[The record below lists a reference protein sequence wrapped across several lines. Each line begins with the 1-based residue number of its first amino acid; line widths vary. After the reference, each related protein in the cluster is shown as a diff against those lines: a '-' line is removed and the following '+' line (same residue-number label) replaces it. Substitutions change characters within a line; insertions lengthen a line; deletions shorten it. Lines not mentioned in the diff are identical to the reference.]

1 MNLDS
6 IFNNENEKP
15 LDNIVTDG
23 GYCGI
28 FRTIACIGDSLSSGE
43 MESLKEDGTKGY
55 HDYFD
60 YSWGQFIARDA
71 GCEVLN
77 FSRGGMSA
85 KEYCESF
92 AEANNFWSPKK
103 ACQAYIIALGV
114 NDISAYGKELG
125 SLSDIDKK
133 DWKNNKKTFVGYYA
147 EIIQRLKQIQ
157 PKARFFLMTLPK
169 SENNDR
175 LEAEDLHR
183 ELMYGLAEM
192 FDYTYVLDF
201 RKYAP
206 VYDESFKKKFYLGG
220 HLNAA
225 GYRLT
230 AKMTESYIDY
240 IIRHNMEDF
249 AQVAFIGTPFHNCE
263 AKW

>member
-15 LDNIVTDG
+15 LDIIVTDG

-114 NDISAYGKELG
+114 NDISTYG
-125 SLSDIDKK
+125 
-133 DWKNNKKTFVGYYA
+133 
-147 EIIQRLKQIQ
+147 
-157 PKARFFLMTLPK
+157 
-169 SENNDR
+169 
-175 LEAEDLHR
+175 
-183 ELMYGLAEM
+183 
-192 FDYTYVLDF
+192 
-201 RKYAP
+201 
-206 VYDESFKKKFYLGG
+206 
-220 HLNAA
+220 
-225 GYRLT
+225 
-230 AKMTESYIDY
+230 
-240 IIRHNMEDF
+240 
-249 AQVAFIGTPFHNCE
+249 
-263 AKW
+263 